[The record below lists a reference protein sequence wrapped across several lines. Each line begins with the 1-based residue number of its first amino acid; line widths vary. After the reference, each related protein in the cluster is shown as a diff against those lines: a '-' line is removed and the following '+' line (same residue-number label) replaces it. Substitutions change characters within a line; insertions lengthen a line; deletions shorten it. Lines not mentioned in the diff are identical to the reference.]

1 MKGAWHLGVVAGI
14 PLRLHWS
21 FFLVLIWSGYLG
33 YRAAGAGAVVY
44 SVTLTVVL
52 FLCVFLHELGHA
64 LAARRYGVGTRSITL
79 LPIGG
84 VAALERIPERP
95 REELVIALAGPLV
108 NVVIA
113 LVLIGWIGWP
123 DEARFARL
131 GSRDWGEFPDMV
143 LLLNLVMIGFNMI
156 PAFPMDGGRV
166 LRAVLAMGLRYGRA
180 TAVASVIGQGFAVVM
195 VVAGFSTNPFLSL
208 IGVMVFLGA
217 RAESRMVHLRSALSG
232 VTVGDIMVAPPPIL
246 SPDAGV
252 EDCLDAWR
260 WRGDTDFLIVEE
272 GRVVGVLDAAAWRAH
287 GQDAERGWPV
297 RRIMERPVVMVRPDM
312 PVTALCDL
320 VRSGHQTVYP
330 VVMGADLL
338 GLVSRARVLAIMQQ
352 GWTSLRAEVRDGEA
366 VAPVVRPVTGARRGG
381 GSWLD
386 VG

>member
-1 MKGAWHLGVVAGI
+1 M
-14 PLRLHWS
+14 HWS
-21 FFLVLIWSGYLG
+21 FFLVLVWSGYLG

-95 REELVIALAGPLV
+95 REELAIALAGPLV

-113 LVLIGWIGWP
+113 LALIGWVGWP
-123 DEARFARL
+123 DESRFARL
-131 GSRDWGEFPDMV
+131 GSRDWSEFPDKV

-166 LRAVLAMGLRYGRA
+166 LRAVLAMVMRYSRA
-180 TAVASVIGQGFAVVM
+180 TSVASVVGQGFAVVM
-195 VVAGFSTNPFLSL
+195 VVAGFSYNPFLSL
-208 IGVMVFLGA
+208 IGIMVFLGA

-232 VTVGDIMVAPPPIL
+232 VTVGDIMVTPPSVLP
-246 SPDAGV
+246 PEAQV
-252 EDCLDAWR
+252 EACLDAWHH
-260 WRGDTDFLIVEE
+260 GGHADFLVVED
-272 GRVVGVLDAAAWRAH
+272 GRVIGVVAAVAWRAH
-287 GQDAERGWPV
+287 ALDAERGWPV

-312 PVTALCDL
+312 PLTALCDL
-320 VRSGHQTVYP
+320 VRSGQQAVYP
-330 VVMGADLL
+330 VVLGADLL
-338 GLVSRARVLAIMQQ
+338 GLVSRERVLAVMEH
-352 GWTSLRAEVRDGEA
+352 GWLIRQENPYDRMAAQRMDGRA
-366 VAPVVRPVTGARRGG
+366 TGRSGDR
-381 GSWLD
+381 SWLD

>member
-21 FFLVLIWSGYLG
+21 FFLVLVWSGYLG
-33 YRAAGAGAVVY
+33 YRAAGWDAVVY

-113 LVLIGWIGWP
+113 LVLIGWVGWP

-166 LRAVLAMGLRYGRA
+166 LRAVLAMVLRYGRA

-195 VVAGFSTNPFLSL
+195 VIAGFSYNPFLSL

-217 RAESRMVHLRSALSG
+217 RAESRLVQVRSALAG
-232 VTVGDIMVAPPPIL
+232 VTVGDIMVAPPPVL
-246 SPDAGV
+246 SPEAGV
-252 EDCLDAWR
+252 EECLEAWHG
-260 WRGDTDFLIVEE
+260 RGDADFLVVEE
-272 GRVVGVLDAAAWRAH
+272 GRVLGVLDAAGWRAH
-287 GQDAERGWPV
+287 VQDVERGWPV

-312 PVTALCDL
+312 PVIALWDL
-320 VRSGHQTVYP
+320 VRSGHQKVYP
-330 VVMGADLL
+330 VVEGAALI
-338 GLVSRARVLAIMQQ
+338 GMVSRARVRAIMEQ
-352 GWTSLRAEVRDGEA
+352 GWMVQPVGHRAVVD
-366 VAPVVRPVTGARRGG
+366 APVVQRSETGAGRDR
-381 GSWLD
+381 SWLD

>member
-21 FFLVLIWSGYLG
+21 FFLVLVWSGSLG
-33 YRAAGAGAVVY
+33 YRAAGWDAVVY

-113 LVLIGWIGWP
+113 LVLIGWMGWP

-143 LLLNLVMIGFNMI
+143 LLLNLIMIGFNLI

-166 LRAVLAMGLRYGRA
+166 LRAILATVMRYPQA
-180 TAVASVIGQGFAVVM
+180 TSVASVIGQGFAVVM
-195 VVAGFSTNPFLSL
+195 VVAGFSYNPFLSL

-217 RAESRMVHLRSALSG
+217 RAESRVVHLRSALSG
-232 VTVGDIMVAPPPIL
+232 LTVRDIMVVPPPVL
-246 SPDAGV
+246 SPGSLIEECIDG
-252 EDCLDAWR
+252 WR
-260 WRGDTDFLIVEE
+260 QHGHRDFVVVDD
-272 GRVVGVLDAAAWRAH
+272 GRVVGVLDDATWRAH
-287 GQDAERGWPV
+287 ALDVERGWPLC
-297 RRIMERPVVMVRPDM
+297 RIMVRPVVMVRPDM
-312 PVTALCDL
+312 PLISLCDL
-320 VRSGHQTVYP
+320 VRSGQQELYP
-330 VVMGADLL
+330 VVVGAELI
-338 GLVSRARVLAIMQQ
+338 GLVSRARVRAIMEQ
-352 GWTSLRAEVRDGEA
+352 GWMVQPVGHRAVED
-366 VAPVVRPVTGARRGG
+366 APVVQRSETGAGRDR
-381 GSWLD
+381 SWLD